1 MTIEEYKKQYLFFSD
16 ITGEAMRV
24 HSKYHGG
31 LLESAY
37 EAALTYLLKLKGY
50 EVEKQV
56 FLPIYRDDV
65 ELDQHYRM
73 DLVINHCIIVELKAI
88 SYMGNNERKQLW
100 NYMNLTHLPYGML
113 INFSPNGLYSEWYHR
128 HDGIIEK
135 IKMSKIAERLEIKE
149 KDLLDLN

>member
-50 EVEKQV
+50 KVEKQV
-56 FLPIYRDDV
+56 FLPSYWDDV

>member
-56 FLPIYRDDV
+56 FLPIYWDDV

>member
-56 FLPIYRDDV
+56 FLPIYWDDV

-73 DLVINHCIIVELKAI
+73 DLVINQCIIVELKAI